1 MGAFSLFTRQNAHV
15 KRADSS
21 GPVEARRERDAQAQ
35 RIREASI
42 QESFSG
48 TEAEW
53 FSKDLAE
60 LEAANPDW
68 NRDGRIAQ
76 AQRWLERE
84 KPVHLAVRIFGDEI
98 VREAQARKQ
107 LEKI

>member
-1 MGAFSLFTRQNAHV
+1 M

-21 GPVEARRERDAQAQ
+21 AADAARRERDAQAQ
-35 RIREASI
+35 RVREASI
-42 QESFSG
+42 DESFSG
-48 TEAEW
+48 TEADW

-84 KPVHLAVRIFGDEI
+84 KPVHLAVRIFGEEI

-107 LEKI
+107 FERI